1 MKIEDFVSGLYKQQ
15 YKYKSF
21 SPSKVNHQWV
31 WENGSINT
39 LLEEANRKLGAFD
52 AFTTYIPDIEMYIK
66 MHITKEAAKSSMIEG
81 TKTEIDEAVRRESEI
96 SPDKKDDWQEVQ
108 NYINAMN
115 EAIDTLKQL
124 PLSTRMLKETHRILM
139 RGVRGEHKK
148 PGEYRASQ
156 NWIGGATITD
166 AFFIPPVHTE
176 INELMG
182 DLENF
187 IHNEEI
193 QVPVLIK
200 AAIAHYQFET
210 IHPFL
215 DGNGR
220 IGRLLIIL
228 MLIDKGILQ
237 RPALYLSDYFER
249 HRSLYIE
256 NLIRVR
262 EYNKL
267 DQWIKFF
274 LTGIIDT
281 STKGIATFRA
291 IVKLKDDI
299 EGKRIINLGR
309 RIPNARK
316 LLIYLFK
323 NPIVSV
329 SEVKYSLHVSLPTA
343 NALIAD
349 FERLDILQERT
360 GWKRNREFEF
370 REYLELFK

>member
-1 MKIEDFVSGLYKQQ
+1 MKIEEFVSGSYKQQ

-21 SPSKVNHQWV
+21 SPSKVNHEWV
-31 WENGSINT
+31 WENGTINT
-39 LLEEANRKLGAFD
+39 LSEDANRKLGAFD
-52 AFTTYIPDIEMYIK
+52 AFTTYIPDIDIYIK

-81 TKTEIDEAVRRESEI
+81 TKTEIDEAVRKESEI
-96 SPDKKDDWQEVQ
+96 STEKKDDWQEVQ
-108 NYINAMN
+108 NYIEAMN
-115 EAIDTLKQL
+115 KALDSLKQL
-124 PLSTRMLKETHRILM
+124 PLSTRMLKDMHRILM
-139 RGVRGEHKK
+139 KGVRGEHKN
-148 PGEYRASQ
+148 PGNYRTSQ
-156 NWIGGATITD
+156 NWIGGATLTD
-166 AFFIPPVHTE
+166 AAFIPPVHTE

-182 DLENF
+182 DLEKF
-187 IHNEEI
+187 IHNENI
-193 QVPVLIK
+193 QVPILIK
-200 AAIAHYQFET
+200 TAIAHYQFET

-256 NLIRVR
+256 NLNRVR
-262 EYNKL
+262 EYNKM

-274 LTGIIDT
+274 LTGIIET
-281 STKGIATFRA
+281 STKGIETFRA
-291 IVKLKDDI
+291 ILTLKDDI

-329 SEVKYSLHVSLPTA
+329 PEVKESLNVSLPTA

-349 FERLDILQERT
+349 FEKLDILHERT

-370 REYLELFK
+370 REYLELFR

>member
-1 MKIEDFVSGLYKQQ
+1 M
-15 YKYKSF
+15 
-21 SPSKVNHQWV
+21 
-31 WENGSINT
+31 
-39 LLEEANRKLGAFD
+39 
-52 AFTTYIPDIEMYIK
+52 
-66 MHITKEAAKSSMIEG
+66 
-81 TKTEIDEAVRRESEI
+81 
-96 SPDKKDDWQEVQ
+96 
-108 NYINAMN
+108 
-115 EAIDTLKQL
+115 
-124 PLSTRMLKETHRILM
+124 HRILM
-139 RGVRGEHKK
+139 KGVRGEHKN
-148 PGEYRASQ
+148 PGNYRTSQ
-156 NWIGGATITD
+156 NWIGGATLTD
-166 AFFIPPVHTE
+166 AAFIPPVHTE

-182 DLENF
+182 DLEKF
-187 IHNEEI
+187 IHNENI
-193 QVPVLIK
+193 QVPILIK
-200 AAIAHYQFET
+200 TAIAHYQFET

-256 NLIRVR
+256 NLNRVR
-262 EYNKL
+262 EYNKM

-274 LTGIIDT
+274 LTGIIET
-281 STKGIATFRA
+281 STKGIETFRA
-291 IVKLKDDI
+291 ILTLKDDI

-329 SEVKYSLHVSLPTA
+329 PEVKESLNVSLPTA

-349 FERLDILQERT
+349 FEKLDILHERT

-370 REYLELFK
+370 REYLELFR